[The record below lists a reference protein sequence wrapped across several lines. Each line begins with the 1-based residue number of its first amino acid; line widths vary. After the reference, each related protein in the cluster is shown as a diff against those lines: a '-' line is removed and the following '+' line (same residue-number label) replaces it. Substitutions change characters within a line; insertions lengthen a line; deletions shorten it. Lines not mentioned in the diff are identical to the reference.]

1 MARPLRIEG
10 AGLWYHVMCRGNGGQ
25 HVFTDDRDREAFLGR
40 LGTVAGAFRV
50 EIHAYALMG
59 THLHLFVRTREA
71 NLARFMQHLLSW
83 YTQWFNIRHGSR
95 GHLFQGRYKAL
106 LVDKNAY
113 GTEVSRYIHLNPVW
127 TGGTTKKAVAE
138 QRAALHEYRWSSYR
152 AMIGSARKEEWL
164 ETKAT
169 LARWGDSVREQQRK
183 YAEFVEEGLVG
194 GIEDPAEE
202 ARVQSILG
210 RDRFVD
216 RVRRLLHGRK
226 AGDRES
232 ARARRWLLAEN
243 VEAVIDEVAR
253 AYKVRPD
260 EVKKA
265 GSGRRR
271 NEARDVAMWLARER
285 CAARCSLGEIGKAM
299 GGVGKS
305 AVNMACRRVAS
316 RARRDKHLKR
326 MIARLS

>member
-1 MARPLRIEG
+1 
-10 AGLWYHVMCRGNGGQ
+10 
-25 HVFTDDRDREAFLGR
+25 
-40 LGTVAGAFRV
+40 
-50 EIHAYALMG
+50 
-59 THLHLFVRTREA
+59 
-71 NLARFMQHLLSW
+71 MQHLLSW
-83 YTQWFNIRHGSR
+83 YTQWFNIRHGSC

-127 TGGTTKKAVAE
+127 TGGTTKKTVAD
-138 QRAALHEYRWSSYR
+138 QRAALREYRWSSYR
-152 AMIGSARKEEWL
+152 AMIGIARKEEWL

-169 LARWGDSVREQQRK
+169 LARWGDSVREQQGK

-194 GIEDPAEE
+194 AIEDPAEE

-216 RVRRLLHGRK
+216 RVRRLLQGRR

-232 ARARRWLLAEN
+232 ERARRGLLAEN
-243 VEAVIDEVAR
+243 VEAVIAAVAR
-253 AYKVRPD
+253 AYKVGPD

-271 NEARDVAMWLARER
+271 NEARDVAMWLAQER
-285 CAARCSLGEIGKAM
+285 CAARCSLGEIGTAM

-305 AVNMACRRVAS
+305 AVNMARRRVAS

-326 MIARLS
+326 MMARLS